1 MKIITAVTRGV
12 FPVGIATMLTTL
24 SLANPGRAEN
34 FDQTR
39 QLLNTRKGPR
49 CELSNAGL
57 VFADLSNAD
66 LTQANLSGANLSR
79 ANLQGADLRGAN
91 LTGASLF
98 GANLVGAKLD
108 GANLTVADLRNSYL
122 MGTSMLGAVL
132 NSTLLQGAVGLTPDK
147 GTAEEFYRW
156 ALEDEHRK
164 NYLSAID
171 NFTQAIN
178 RKPDFAHAY
187 LGRGVVR
194 LQTGSDDEG
203 GLADIEQADRLFAA
217 QNNQE
222 GTKITQELIKQ
233 LTTPPEQPK
242 KGNGLGVALL
252 GLIGTALQFLPLS
265 VF

>member
-1 MKIITAVTRGV
+1 MKLKTVAIRGI
-12 FPVGIATMLTTL
+12 FPVGIVTMLTVL
-24 SLANPGRAEN
+24 PIANPARAEN
-34 FDQTR
+34 FEQTR
-39 QLLNTRKGPR
+39 QLLTTRKCAR

-108 GANLTVADLRNSYL
+108 SANLTVADLRNSYL
-122 MGTSMLGAVL
+122 MGTSMVGAVL
-132 NSTLLQGAVGLTPDK
+132 NSTLLQGAVGQTPDK
-147 GTAEEFYRW
+147 GSAEEFYRW
-156 ALEDEHRK
+156 ALADEQRK
-164 NYLSAID
+164 DFLAAID
-171 NFTQAIN
+171 NFTQALN

-194 LQTGSDDEG
+194 LQAGNDEAG
-203 GLADIEQADRLFAA
+203 IADIRQADLLFTA
-217 QNNQE
+217 QNNLE
-222 GTKITQELIKQ
+222 GSKITQEMIKQ
-233 LTTPPEQPK
+233 LTTPPPREK
-242 KGNGLGVALL
+242 GGNGIGIALL
-252 GLIGTALQFLPLS
+252 GLIGTALQYLPLS